1 MIGLAAAIILSLLRM
16 IQGLCLGGQYG
27 GAITYVAEHVEDKH
41 RGYYTWLAADLAH
54 AWHRAVASCDHR
66 HTHLFRH

>member
-41 RGYYTWLAADLAH
+41 RGYYT
-54 AWHRAVASCDHR
+54 R
-66 HTHLFRH
+66 

>member
-1 MIGLAAAIILSLLRM
+1 MSLNCPNNVSLSVKAVIGLAAAIILFLSRM

-41 RGYYTWLAADLAH
+41 RGYYTG
-54 AWHRAVASCDHR
+54 
-66 HTHLFRH
+66 